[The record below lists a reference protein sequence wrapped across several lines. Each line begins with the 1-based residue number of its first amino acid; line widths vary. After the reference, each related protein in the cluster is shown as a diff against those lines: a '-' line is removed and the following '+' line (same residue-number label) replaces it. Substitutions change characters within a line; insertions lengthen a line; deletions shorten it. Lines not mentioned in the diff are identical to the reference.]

1 MIAGKSKKIFIIWGQ
16 EAELSRYLALG
27 LGAELKSVYHKN
39 IFGLNLPWPLRYLTQ
54 SLATLFILFNERPG
68 IVIVQNPPVLAP
80 FVALLYCRLFNSK
93 LAIDSHTAAFLDYKW
108 QKFDWLYKFVAKQA
122 AVNSCHNY
130 KNLEILKKWGI
141 EPSMVMQFF
150 NPVYDLN
157 KLARPL
163 NDLKIEKA
171 IYKSKLPIM
180 MVNRFAADDD
190 WKTVVATARIMPE
203 TDFFITGNPADV
215 KGELGDLPANVYLTG
230 YLKNQEFLKLMS
242 LVKVVLTFSL
252 RPDTSL
258 WSIRETMALTKPFVT
273 SDSEVLRRNFESVA
287 IFSKSDPLEIKE
299 KIIEA
304 LNQES
309 EIKNKIKVFLEKDR
323 QRWYNEI
330 KQYNNFLNN

>member
-1 MIAGKSKKIFIIWGQ
+1 
-16 EAELSRYLALG
+16 
-27 LGAELKSVYHKN
+27 
-39 IFGLNLPWPLRYLTQ
+39 
-54 SLATLFILFNERPG
+54 
-68 IVIVQNPPVLAP
+68 
-80 FVALLYCRLFNSK
+80 
-93 LAIDSHTAAFLDYKW
+93 
-108 QKFDWLYKFVAKQA
+108 
-122 AVNSCHNY
+122 
-130 KNLEILKKWGI
+130 
-141 EPSMVMQFF
+141 
-150 NPVYDLN
+150 
-157 KLARPL
+157 
-163 NDLKIEKA
+163 
-171 IYKSKLPIM
+171 